1 MRSRILTPTLA
12 ANAASSAVTGVALVA
27 GAAPLSGW
35 LGIPAWLS
43 VAVGAGLLVFAV
55 SVVRVA
61 RSPQPA
67 AVRQVIAADVAWV
80 IGAAVVIVGF
90 PESMSTA
97 GLWALGVVTVA
108 VADFAV
114 FQAVGLRRMEASA

>member
-1 MRSRILTPTLA
+1 MRSRILTPTLT
-12 ANAASSAVTGVALVA
+12 ANAASSGVTGVALVA

-43 VAVGAGLLVFAV
+43 VVVGAGLLVFAV

-61 RSPQPA
+61 RNPQPTG
-67 AVRQVIAADVAWV
+67 VRQVIAADVAWV
-80 IGAAVVIVGF
+80 VGAAVVIVGF

-97 GLWALGVVTVA
+97 GLWALGAVTVA

-114 FQAVGLRRMEASA
+114 FQTVGLRRMKASA